1 MKLQTQKYLNKFISR
16 LERGVI
22 KGVFKMK
29 VELEKVLNFIR
40 KKSGEY
46 ELEGYK
52 RKEQDLNILSKSY
65 FDQCFAL
72 EEIANQLE
80 VTAEILGGTNEA

>member
-1 MKLQTQKYLNKFISR
+1 MNKFISR
-16 LERGVI
+16 LERGAI

-40 KKSGEY
+40 KKAGEF
-46 ELEGYK
+46 ELEGF
-52 RKEQDLNILSKSY
+52 RHNENHPELAKSCY
-65 FDQCFAL
+65 AQCFAI

-80 VTAEILGGTNEA
+80 VMAEILGGNNEA